1 VGGASPKDRQSS
13 KDKALSTTYSESLPR
28 RRGAGSFEV
37 LEILADLY
45 GEKRDGETIQ
55 SPEYLAMT
63 KGDAIDCY
71 KRDAQ
76 PGSKAF
82 H

>member
-1 VGGASPKDRQSS
+1 
-13 KDKALSTTYSESLPR
+13 
-28 RRGAGSFEV
+28 
-37 LEILADLY
+37 LY